1 MRDALAPHD
10 VLDDEPLPASAARRV
25 VEELRK
31 APDQEDLFEHGEIPL
46 HRVVRHP
53 ERGAQLRGVQQPTV
67 KMRQHR
73 KSPLNA
79 SGRPP
84 LTHASCQPRPYS
96 PLAASAAVSGS
107 SATRRTRP
115 ASDSATPR
123 TRPGWA
129 EPSTTKRPFSE
140 RFSSTAPRRA
150 ANR

>member
-96 PLAASAAVSGS
+96 PRQTVLALPDVRPRSG
-107 SATRRTRP
+107 RRTP
-115 ASDSATPR
+115 P
-123 TRPGWA
+123 W
-129 EPSTTKRPFSE
+129 FSPLIG
-140 RFSSTAPRRA
+140 SLTLYAIGV
-150 ANR
+150 